1 MISNK
6 VRYALRA
13 LIFLAERWP
22 TPAAIPDIAVGARAP
37 RKFLETI
44 LLELKLEGLL
54 NSRRG
59 RAGGYELAS
68 PPEGISVAAVLRAI
82 DGPLALAPCASRTA
96 FRACDDCEDVA
107 ACRIRFILLEGRDA
121 LASVLEARTLA
132 DLLGAPADRE
142 ALDIQTPV

>member
-22 TPAAIPDIAVGARAP
+22 NPAAIPDIAVGARAP

-44 LLELKLEGLL
+44 LLELKLDGLL
-54 NSRRG
+54 LSRRG
-59 RAGGYELAS
+59 RAGGYALALR
-68 PPEGISVAAVLRAI
+68 PDQISMAAVLRCI

-96 FRACDDCEDVA
+96 FRACDDCEDVVT
-107 ACRIRFILLEGRDA
+107 CRIRHVLLEGRDA
-121 LASVLEARTLA
+121 LAAVLEQRTLA
-132 DLLGAPADRE
+132 DLIAAPSDLA
-142 ALDIQTPV
+142 ALKIDDLT

>member
-6 VRYALRA
+6 FRYALRA

-44 LLELKLEGLL
+44 LLEMKLDGLL

-59 RAGGYELAS
+59 RAGGYELAMR
-68 PPEGISVAAVLRAI
+68 PDHISMAAVLRCI

-96 FRACDDCEDVA
+96 FRACEDCEDVVT
-107 ACRIRFILLEGRDA
+107 CRIRHVLLEGRDA
-121 LASVLEARTLA
+121 LAAVLEQRTLA
-132 DLLGAPADRE
+132 DLIAAPTDLA
-142 ALDIQTPV
+142 ALKIDDLA

>member
-13 LIFLAERWP
+13 LIFLADRWP
-22 TPAAIPDIAVGARAP
+22 TPASIPEIAAGARAP

-44 LLELKLEGLL
+44 LLELKLDGLL

-59 RAGGYELAS
+59 RAGGYELAT
-68 PPEGISVAAVLRAI
+68 PPGQISVAAVLRSI

-96 FRACDDCEDVA
+96 FRACDDCEDVVT
-107 ACRIRFILLEGRDA
+107 CRIRHVLLEGRDA
-121 LASVLEARTLA
+121 LAAVLEDRTLA
-132 DLLGAPADRE
+132 DLTGSSARGGR
-142 ALDIQTPV
+142 LDVDSLI

>member
-6 VRYALRA
+6 FRYALRA

-44 LLELKLEGLL
+44 LLEMKLDGLL
-54 NSRRG
+54 VSRRG
-59 RAGGYELAS
+59 RTGGYGLAM
-68 PPEGISVAAVLRAI
+68 PAEQISMAAVLRCI

-96 FRACDDCEDVA
+96 FRACDDCEDVVT
-107 ACRIRFILLEGRDA
+107 CRIRHVLLEGRDA
-121 LASVLEARTLA
+121 LAAVLEQRTLA
-132 DLLGAPADRE
+132 DLIGQPAGTAE
-142 ALDIQTPV
+142 AKIDSLI